1 MRSKTRKRRPFR
13 RHELRLRQI
22 TLRLS
27 RSLLFRISQATTELE
42 CSRAEFIRRSIVERL
57 ERESATRRFEF
68 PRSGS
73 EP

>member
-1 MRSKTRKRRPFR
+1 MRYEEAEK
-13 RHELRLRQI
+13 ELFQ
-22 TLRLS
+22 
-27 RSLLFRISQATTELE
+27 
-42 CSRAEFIRRSIVERL
+42 IVERL